1 MNGSYDGVSDI
12 AFEKRGDRTVLT
24 NRYRSGNSRISAL
37 IPTEDDIPLYFLV
50 ATGGGFIEGEKYY
63 NVATLEREAHAVLT
77 TQTPNYIYKCPHGM
91 TTSQLNEVTVKEN
104 AFLEYYI
111 D

>member
-37 IPTEDDIPLYFLV
+37 IPTEDDIPLYFSPSINPPPV
-50 ATGGGFIEGEKYY
+50 ATKKYKGISSS
-63 NVATLEREAHAVLT
+63 VGISAEILEL
-77 TQTPNYIYKCPHGM
+77 P
-91 TTSQLNEVTVKEN
+91 L
-104 AFLEYYI
+104 L
-111 D
+111 